1 MPQYH
6 CLVQQNRWSAEQ
18 KTGLAQ
24 AITAV
29 HCEITG
35 APRHFVH
42 VFFHEIRDADWF
54 AAGEVS
60 GFSIVN
66 AYIRAGRTDQQK
78 AELMSQI
85 SRRWNEI
92 TGQSRRELVVTV
104 TDLRPEHWM
113 EAGHLMPRAGEE
125 KDWFARLGLPFN

>member
-6 CLVQQNRWSAEQ
+6 CLVQQNRWNAEQ
-18 KTGLAQ
+18 KSALAH

-29 HCEITG
+29 HCEVTG

-42 VFFHEIRDADWF
+42 VFFHEIRDGNWF
-54 AAGEVS
+54 TAGEVS

-66 AYIRAGRTDQQK
+66 AYIRAGRTDPQK

-85 SRRWNEI
+85 SRRWSQI
-92 TGQSRRELVVTV
+92 TGQSERELVVTV

-113 EAGHLMPRAGEE
+113 EAGYLMPQAGEE
-125 KDWFARLGLPFN
+125 KDWLARLGLPFS

>member
-6 CLVQQNRWSAEQ
+6 CVVQQNRWSAKQ
-18 KTGLAQ
+18 KSALAE

-29 HCEITG
+29 HCEVTG

-42 VFFHEIRDADWF
+42 VIFHELSDVDWF
-54 AAGEVS
+54 TAGEVS
-60 GFSIVN
+60 HFSIVN

-78 AELMSQI
+78 ADLMSQI
-85 SRRWNEI
+85 SRRWSEV
-92 TGQSRRELVVTV
+92 TGQPERELVVTV

-113 EAGHLMPRAGEE
+113 EAGQLMPQAGNE
-125 KDWFARLGLPFN
+125 KEWFARLGLPFS

>member
-6 CLVQQNRWSAEQ
+6 CLVQQNRWSTEQ
-18 KTGLAQ
+18 KSALAQ

-29 HCEITG
+29 HCEVTG

-42 VFFHEIRDADWF
+42 VFFHDIRDGSWF
-54 AAGEVS
+54 TAGEVS

-85 SRRWNEI
+85 SRRWTQI
-92 TGQSRRELVVTV
+92 TGQLERELVVTV
-104 TDLRPEHWM
+104 TDVRPEHWM
-113 EAGHLMPRAGEE
+113 EAGYLMPHAGQER
-125 KDWFARLGLPFN
+125 DWFTRLGLPFS